1 VDVRSS
7 ERVEKNAEQFKM
19 TRRACDDAGWQY
31 ETFTGLAS
39 EISGNLRW
47 LAGYRHDRSAPC
59 DDTVEVILGCFETP
73 LPFGEGISRARAHL
87 RPSAEVATANVLQL
101 IWHRQLTVDL
111 QRPLT
116 IASEV
121 WA

>member
-59 DDTVEVILGCFETP
+59 DDTVEVILGC
-73 LPFGEGISRARAHL
+73 LRRRSRLGKESLAH
-87 RPSAEVATANVLQL
+87 AHTYAQV
-101 IWHRQLTVDL
+101 
-111 QRPLT
+111 QR
-116 IASEV
+116 
-121 WA
+121 